1 MNYPEAIILL
11 SGGLDSATAAALTM
25 AEGFSP
31 VGLTFLYGQRHNVEL
46 ESARKLAEYFS
57 MNVHLSARI
66 DESIFSSALVRGS
79 GLEVPSNREIDDS
92 IPATYVPGRNILFLS
107 YALSLAESRGA
118 ERVVIG
124 VNARD
129 YSGYPDC
136 RPEFIEAFRE
146 VSRLGT
152 KRGVEGK
159 PVEIKAPLVSMSK
172 GEIIR
177 KGLELG
183 VDYSL
188 THSCYNPDEEG
199 RACGTCDS
207 CCIRREG
214 FREAGVQDPTVYYG

>member
-1 MNYPEAIILL
+1 
-11 SGGLDSATAAALTM
+11 
-25 AEGFSP
+25 
-31 VGLTFLYGQRHNVEL
+31 
-46 ESARKLAEYFS
+46 
-57 MNVHLSARI
+57 
-66 DESIFSSALVRGS
+66 
-79 GLEVPSNREIDDS
+79 VPSNREIDDS